1 MSADS
6 RRTNSRLGTSRP
18 PCCGSAGRA
27 LAPHCHHR
35 HRQSP
40 CMSSS
45 PSNSERSCKPPQRV
59 SHCYVRN
66 CMAIASPTHSRGD
79 INIAHVSTTIT
90 TTIDTADLHPL
101 VDLAAEIHHNIQTI
115 DHHPLT
121 AFYLPDFIVT
131 NLRLAPP
138 PLRKWDWGK
147 SLSSIVDFHHLER
160 RESVDSVP
168 SYRCVSESQRDG
180 TPLWRVRV
188 NLDPVAMERLQQDR
202 LLGGLEKWPT

>member
-1 MSADS
+1 MLCRSADPVPRGPS
-6 RRTNSRLGTSRP
+6 SAIEAATHERLSCVAPRRPFMDLRSYGLQYWAT
-18 PCCGSAGRA
+18 
-27 LAPHCHHR
+27 
-35 HRQSP
+35 
-40 CMSSS
+40 
-45 PSNSERSCKPPQRV
+45 PSYLTIVKFLFP
-59 SHCYVRN
+59 
-66 CMAIASPTHSRGD
+66 HSR
-79 INIAHVSTTIT
+79 IH
-90 TTIDTADLHPL
+90 LHPL